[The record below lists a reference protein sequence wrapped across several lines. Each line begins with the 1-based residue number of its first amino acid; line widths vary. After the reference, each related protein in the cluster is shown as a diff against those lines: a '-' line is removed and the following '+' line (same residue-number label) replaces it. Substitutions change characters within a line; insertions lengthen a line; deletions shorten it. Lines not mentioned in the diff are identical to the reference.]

1 MPLHCQSKRKRK
13 ENQNKRNI
21 KSRKINQRKRKMLV
35 FKHIITGELK
45 QYSMIDDEV
54 TLTHFI
60 HSGWVKNINISTLA
74 FDIA

>member
-1 MPLHCQSKRKRK
+1 MPLHCQRKRKIK

-21 KSRKINQRKRKMLV
+21 KSRKINKRKRKMLG
-35 FKHIITGELK
+35 FKHIITDKLK
-45 QYSMIDDEV
+45 KCLMIDDEV

>member
-1 MPLHCQSKRKRK
+1 
-13 ENQNKRNI
+13 
-21 KSRKINQRKRKMLV
+21 MLG
-35 FKHIITGELK
+35 FKHIITDKLK
-45 QYSMIDDEV
+45 KCLMIDDEV